1 MASAVS
7 HPLSRISGEASA
19 GAATTTARSRPS
31 APRISSMNSFT
42 SRPRSPMRPT
52 TTTSATEPRVI
63 MPSSTDLPTPEP
75 ANSPIR

>member
-1 MASAVS
+1 
-7 HPLSRISGEASA
+7 
-19 GAATTTARSRPS
+19 
-31 APRISSMNSFT
+31 MNSFT

-75 ANSPIR
+75 ANSPMRWPRPTVSTALMARTPTSMG